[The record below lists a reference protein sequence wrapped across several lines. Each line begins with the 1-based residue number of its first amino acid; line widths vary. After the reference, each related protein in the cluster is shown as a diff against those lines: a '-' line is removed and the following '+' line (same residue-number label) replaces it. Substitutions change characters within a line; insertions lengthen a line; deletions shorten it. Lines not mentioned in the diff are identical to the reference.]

1 MEERDLG
8 ALIENGLKDLAGRI
22 DESRVESRQRFEQ
35 LEGEIRQTRT
45 QLEDEIRQTRTQLQG
60 EIHQLDGKIHTLDD
74 KIHKLDDKI
83 HIQLEYVRGDI
94 RLVAEGVANVDEKLD
109 RHIGETAREFEEV
122 RSLTRISYVQLE
134 KRVSA
139 LESR

>member
-22 DESRVESRQRFEQ
+22 DESRVETRQRFEQ
-35 LEGEIRQTRT
+35 LEGEIRQ
-45 QLEDEIRQTRTQLQG
+45 
-60 EIHQLDGKIHTLDD
+60 LDVKIQKLDV
-74 KIHKLDDKI
+74 KIQKLDDKI

-94 RLVAEGVANVDEKLD
+94 RLVAEGVANVNEKLD

-122 RSLTRISYVQLE
+122 RSLTRLSYVQLE
-134 KRVSA
+134 KRVSV
-139 LESR
+139 LESRSTIS

>member
-22 DESRVESRQRFEQ
+22 DESRVETRQRFEQ

-45 QLEDEIRQTRTQLQG
+45 QLQGEIRQ
-60 EIHQLDGKIHTLDD
+60 LDVKIQ
-74 KIHKLDDKI
+74 KLDDKV
-83 HIQLEYVRGDI
+83 HVQLEHVRGDI
-94 RLVAEGVANVDEKLD
+94 RLVAEGVANVNEKLD

-122 RSLTRISYVQLE
+122 RSLTRLSYVQLE
-134 KRVSA
+134 KRVSV
-139 LESR
+139 LESRSTIS